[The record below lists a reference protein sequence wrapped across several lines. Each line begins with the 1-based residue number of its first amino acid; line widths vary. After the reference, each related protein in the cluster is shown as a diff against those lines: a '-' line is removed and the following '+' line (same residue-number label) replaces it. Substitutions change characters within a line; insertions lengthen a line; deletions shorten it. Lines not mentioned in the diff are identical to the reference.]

1 MQNLI
6 KELRDPVITVNGVRT
21 PTAVTLRAAKTIEH
35 LAALNDSAARTIQQ
49 LQSREMN
56 ILDDVDP
63 VEEYRKVMNEDYIA
77 NFT

>member
-35 LAALNDSAARTIQQ
+35 LAALNDSTSRTLQQ
-49 LQSREMN
+49 LQSREMTVIDGVN
-56 ILDDVDP
+56 PTD
-63 VEEYRKVMNEDYIA
+63 EYRKAMNEDYAA

>member
-1 MQNLI
+1 MQKLI

-35 LAALNDSAARTIQQ
+35 LAALNDSTSRTLQQ
-49 LQSREMN
+49 LQSREMMFIDGVN
-56 ILDDVDP
+56 PTD
-63 VEEYRKVMNEDYIA
+63 EYRKAMNEDYAA

>member
-6 KELRDPVITVNGVRT
+6 KELRDPVITANGVRT

-35 LAALNDSAARTIQQ
+35 LAALNDSTSRTLQH
-49 LQSREMN
+49 LQSREMTV
-56 ILDDVDP
+56 IEDVDP
-63 VEEYRKVMNEDYIA
+63 AEEYRKAMNEDYTA

>member
-6 KELRDPVITVNGVRT
+6 KELRDPVITVNGIRT

-35 LAALNDSAARTIQQ
+35 LAALNDSAARTLQQ
-49 LQSREMN
+49 LQSREMT
-56 ILDDVDP
+56 IIDDVNP
-63 VEEYRKVMNEDYIA
+63 AEAYRKAMNEDYTA